1 MVYMNMTFTA
11 LGVIDIASAAL
22 IFFPFSEP
30 ILMYMMVY
38 MLAKGGFFLT
48 TGLASRSM
56 GPHCIL
62 LCVSDIL
69 VGLALGAIALG
80 YGSIVTAGLVGTFI
94 KTVGWVGVVK
104 GIYTTAFP
112 IFS

>member
-1 MVYMNMTFTA
+1 MNLTFTL
-11 LGVIDIASAAL
+11 LGLVDVAAAAL

-30 ILMYMMVY
+30 ILLYVMVY

-48 TGLASRSM
+48 TGIASKSM

-62 LCVSDIL
+62 LCISDIL
-69 VGLALGAIALG
+69 VGVALGAVALG
-80 YGSIVTAGLVGTFI
+80 YGTIATPGMVGTFI
-94 KTVGWVGVVK
+94 KSVGWIGAIK

>member
-1 MVYMNMTFTA
+1 MTFTL
-11 LGVIDIASAAL
+11 LGLVDVAAAAL

-30 ILMYMMVY
+30 ILLYVMVY

-48 TGLASRSM
+48 TGIASKSM

-62 LCVSDIL
+62 LCISDIL
-69 VGLALGAIALG
+69 VGVALGAVALG
-80 YGSIVTAGLVGTFI
+80 YGTIATPGMVGTFI
-94 KTVGWVGVVK
+94 KSVGWIGAIK